1 MWPATNGRFAMQ
13 CSQTELHVPVKSGAE
28 LCLPEES
35 ADVPGVSN
43 AERSGD
49 FFNVVFHAEHCGSNK
64 LGFSTDHVVGGN
76 KAVME
81 KCLWNGTFS
90 VPAEC
95 HGLRDLLR
103 QFCWKE
109 GAAQYIC
116 GMVPMPGGTFD
127 KSASFDLR
135 WKVLVCEVQH
145 KLCAQ
150 FLRLCG
156 HHSQW

>member
-1 MWPATNGRFAMQ
+1 MWPATNARFGMQ
-13 CSQTELHVPVKSGAE
+13 CSQTELYVPGAE
-28 LCLPEES
+28 LCLLGES

-49 FFNVVFHAEHCGSNK
+49 FFNVVFHAKHCGGNK

-81 KCLWNGTFS
+81 KCWWNGTFS

-103 QFCWKE
+103 HFA
-109 GAAQYIC
+109 G
-116 GMVPMPGGTFD
+116 
-127 KSASFDLR
+127 R
-135 WKVLVCEVQH
+135 KVLRSTSVEWYRSLVG
-145 KLCAQ
+145 L
-150 FLRLCG
+150 LTRVPVLT
-156 HHSQW
+156 